1 MRKLQADLRVLEA
14 DRKQQFEDKD
24 FRLKENA
31 KLERAEYLRV
41 VERQREQEEEEKRLA
56 AMRRDAYLKYK
67 TDLRKQMVTNDE
79 VRQTMKHEQV
89 IEGKKARLLV
99 DMERQRIEQIKIQKI
114 QETKHYGIDDK
125 HMKELARHKVSF

>member
-1 MRKLQADLRVLEA
+1 
-14 DRKQQFEDKD
+14 
-24 FRLKENA
+24 
-31 KLERAEYLRV
+31 
-41 VERQREQEEEEKRLA
+41 
-56 AMRRDAYLKYK
+56 MRRDAYLKYK
-67 TDLRKQMVTNDE
+67 SDLRNQMVTNDE

-114 QETKHYGIDDK
+114 QETKHYGIEDK